1 MIWQGR
7 FAEVLA
13 NPQMKKSDFL
23 LTRHSFSSKV
33 LFNKNNESVEKESN
47 RGYFKERLWL
57 VERVKSEA
65 MKNGLGGLIVDK

>member
-1 MIWQGR
+1 
-7 FAEVLA
+7 
-13 NPQMKKSDFL
+13 L
-23 LTRHSFSSKV
+23 LTRRSFSSKV

>member
-1 MIWQGR
+1 MQTHT
-7 FAEVLA
+7 
-13 NPQMKKSDFL
+13 NCDFL
-23 LTRHSFSSKV
+23 LTRRSFSSKV
-33 LFNKNNESVEKESN
+33 QLNKNNESVEKESN

>member
-1 MIWQGR
+1 
-7 FAEVLA
+7 
-13 NPQMKKSDFL
+13 
-23 LTRHSFSSKV
+23 LTRRSFSSKV
-33 LFNKNNESVEKESN
+33 QLNKNNESVEKESN